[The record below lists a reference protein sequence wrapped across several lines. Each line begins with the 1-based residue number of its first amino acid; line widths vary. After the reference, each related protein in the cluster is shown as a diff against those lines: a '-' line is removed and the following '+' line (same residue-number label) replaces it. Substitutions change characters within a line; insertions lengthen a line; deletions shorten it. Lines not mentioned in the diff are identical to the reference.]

1 MATKQILRQNSV
13 NCDKSDLSA
22 MWKKKFCTWQF
33 FLHRHCLWCLWQIWG
48 MIKFRQSEK
57 YNYQM
62 IKHWKNSRRLGGVS
76 SIWLWDVSPPLLQAL
91 TMQPRLKEVGFGLLC
106 CCVYILLRHWI
117 PFFINATKSSHT
129 APKARRC
136 GVWFVTFHR
145 SSSRYVHSF
154 TTINATETNSHNSAL
169 LNYTSI
175 LNATYATRR
184 NSRNLM

>member
-106 CCVYILLRHWI
+106 CCVYILLRHWFLFFLSMQLKALTLHPRLDDVGFGLL
-117 PFFINATKSSHT
+117 PFTEALHVTCTVLLLSMQLKPTHT
-129 APKARRC
+129 
-136 GVWFVTFHR
+136 TQH
-145 SSSRYVHSF
+145 Y
-154 TTINATETNSHNSAL
+154 
-169 LNYTSI
+169 
-175 LNATYATRR
+175 
-184 NSRNLM
+184 